1 MDYQP
6 PFILFNNHLQ
16 TIYPA
21 LLRKID
27 LQGAETVTL
36 TTPDEDFLE
45 LDSYR
50 QNAQNCVVIS
60 HGLEGNSRR
69 AYVLGM
75 ARAFFQQGY
84 DVLAWNYR
92 GCGSRMNRQLRFYHS
107 GATDDLSTVIDYAA
121 KHYKEITLV
130 GFSLGGNLTL
140 KYLGEPKVNAQV
152 KRAVALSVPLD
163 LHTSCLE
170 ISKRSN
176 LLYARRFLKSLTR
189 KVLAKAAAH
198 RELNV
203 RGLDK
208 IRSLIEFDNRYTAPL
223 HGFKD
228 AVDYYQQCSS
238 IHFLPRIA
246 VPTLLVNAKND
257 PFLSPQCYP
266 ETTPS
271 SSLTIEYPAFGGH
284 VGFALF
290 DKKGLYWSELR
301 ALDFVNH
308 S

>member
-1 MDYQP
+1 MEYQP
-6 PFILFNNHLQ
+6 PFILFNEHLQ

-27 LQGAETVTL
+27 LQDAETITI
-36 TTPDEDFLE
+36 TTPDDDFLE
-45 LDSYR
+45 LDLYR
-50 QNAQNCVVIS
+50 QNAPNCVVIS

-75 ARAFFQQGY
+75 ARAFYQQGY

-92 GCGSRMNRQLRFYHS
+92 GCGSKMNKKLRFYHS
-107 GATDDLSTVIDYAA
+107 GATDDLGTVIDYAA
-121 KHYKEITLV
+121 KHYTEITLV

-140 KYLGEPKVNAQV
+140 KYLGEPKVNEHV
-152 KRAVALSVPLD
+152 KKAVALSVPLD

-176 LLYARRFLKSLTR
+176 FLYARRFLKSLTK
-189 KVLAKAAAH
+189 KVLAKAATH
-198 RELNV
+198 KELDV
-203 RGLDK
+203 QGLDK
-208 IRSLIEFDNRYTAPL
+208 INSLIEFDDRYTAPL

-228 AVDYYQQCSS
+228 AVDYYQKCSS
-238 IHFLPRIA
+238 IHFLPRIT

-271 SSLTIEYPAFGGH
+271 SSLTIEYPESGGH

>member
-1 MDYQP
+1 MEYQP
-6 PFILFNNHLQ
+6 PFILFNEHLQ

-27 LQGAETVTL
+27 LHHAETKTI
-36 TTPDEDFLE
+36 TTPDDDFLE
-45 LDSYR
+45 LDLYR

-75 ARAFFQQGY
+75 ARAFYQQGY

-92 GCGSRMNRQLRFYHS
+92 GCGSKMNKKLRFYHS
-107 GATDDLSTVIDYAA
+107 GATDDLGTVIDYAA
-121 KHYKEITLV
+121 KHYTEITLV

-140 KYLGEPKVNAQV
+140 KYLGESKVNEHV
-152 KRAVALSVPLD
+152 KKAVALSVPLD

-176 LLYARRFLKSLTR
+176 FLYARRFLKSLTK
-189 KVLAKAAAH
+189 KVLAKAATH
-198 RELNV
+198 KELDV
-203 RGLDK
+203 QGLDK
-208 IRSLIEFDNRYTAPL
+208 INSLIEFDDRYTAPL

-228 AVDYYQQCSS
+228 AVDYYQKCSS
-238 IHFLPRIA
+238 IHFLPRIT

-271 SSLTIEYPAFGGH
+271 SSLTIEYPASGGH